1 MNCKLISQI
10 SPQSCRVESGEGPDD
25 DVSVE
30 LAAGDA
36 REVRLG
42 VLDQGVDVGV
52 APGVQLNENIS
63 SVRYLGSVQER
74 ALVQFMNF
82 LGSAKR

>member
-1 MNCKLISQI
+1 MVDTVMNCKLISQI

-30 LAAGDA
+30 LATGDA

-42 VLDQGVDVGV
+42 VLDQGVDVGIP
-52 APGVQLNENIS
+52 PGVKLKGNL
-63 SVRYLGSVQER
+63 VLGTINQCKVKIPQ
-74 ALVQFMNF
+74 
-82 LGSAKR
+82 